1 MFSIK
6 ASQQNTQQKTWRE
19 RVFPFVAGIPALALF
34 VVAGIEFVTAWI
46 MREPGEVP
54 HLWHIA
60 ELVALGLLLAFP
72 MLLLARHPQAKPIL
86 AQFLILSSFIATI
99 ALVPFKPEAGAIGL
113 IGIVTIIVYPHRE
126 ALWDVTREGPVS
138 LILLGL
144 SLVMAFCLAPIAQ
157 REIFWQIT
165 AGSSDIH
172 AQLLHWIGSALL
184 MILLVLAGVMA
195 STKRPGWQTLSYIVG
210 SVYLYL
216 GMTAIIV
223 PEYAGSWGV
232 LGGTL
237 AFCAGGIYI
246 AFTIAETA
254 NMRRKARELKQQN
267 EEGQYVWV
275 RSQYESS
282 SPAQP
287 QTRQNQYSTPELVG
301 KQ

>member
-6 ASQQNTQQKTWRE
+6 SSQEKGYNKTWRE
-19 RVFPFVAGIPALALF
+19 RAFPFIVGVPALALY

-46 MREPGEVP
+46 LREPGEVP

-72 MLLLARHPQAKPIL
+72 LLMLARHPQAKPIL
-86 AQFLILSSFIATI
+86 AQFLVLSSFIAAI
-99 ALVPFKPEAGAIGL
+99 ALAPFKPEAGAIGL
-113 IGIVTIIVYPHRE
+113 IGVLIIVAYPHRE
-126 ALWDVTREGPVS
+126 ALWDVSREGPIS

-165 AGSSDIH
+165 ATSSDIH

-184 MILLVLAGVMA
+184 MILLVLAGVMV

-210 SVYLYL
+210 SVYIYL

-232 LGGTL
+232 LGGVFAL
-237 AFCAGGIYI
+237 CAGGIYI

-254 NMRRKARELKQQN
+254 NMRRKARELKQQD

-275 RSQYESS
+275 RSQYESKGT
-282 SPAQP
+282 AQSNP
-287 QTRQNQYSTPELVG
+287 QQSRYSEAELVG
-301 KQ
+301 KR